1 MKNKTAIIKSLD
13 DKLQQVTYVVLQPGV
28 DLHGDLIEVD
38 EIRKAKESFNKSTT
52 VKPNLF
58 HLTNTNS
65 FEVIESYQ
73 IPCDVELS
81 GHSVIKGSWLMTLQI
96 HSEDVWELI
105 ESEEINGIS
114 IGALAEVEEIDG
126 D

>member
-58 HLTNTNS
+58 HLANTNS

-81 GHSVIKGSWLMTLQI
+81 GHPVIKGSWLMTLQI
-96 HSEDVWELI
+96 HSEDIWELI

>member
-96 HSEDVWELI
+96 HSEDIWELI